1 MNSVRAFHTVTA
13 QEFSQVDQ
21 VILGYMRLQSTDH
34 QFAER
39 VVILL
44 RWLDQKDLFN
54 LTDWHDVYAEA
65 IAENCDEN
73 LPEHWEPMFGWKQ
86 RLPSAAQV
94 KASAAA
100 KAAANTAAKAE
111 ATALKAKKV
120 AFKAVYKKCRKCVK
134 HVGGDAVGFRL
145 PG

>member
-1 MNSVRAFHTVTA
+1 M
-13 QEFSQVDQ
+13 QEEAW
-21 VILGYMRLQSTDH
+21 RLWPAAKKSTGH

-39 VVILL
+39 IVILL

-65 IAENCDEN
+65 IAVDCDEN

-94 KASAAA
+94 KANAVA
-100 KAAANTAAKAE
+100 KAAGKTAAKAE

-134 HVGGDAVGFRL
+134 HGVEMRSVSDLLA
-145 PG
+145 